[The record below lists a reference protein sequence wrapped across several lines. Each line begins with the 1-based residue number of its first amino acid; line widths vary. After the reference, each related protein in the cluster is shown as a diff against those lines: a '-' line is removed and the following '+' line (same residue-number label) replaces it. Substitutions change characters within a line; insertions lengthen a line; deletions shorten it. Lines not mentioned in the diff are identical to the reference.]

1 MWDRWIEDASVHIR
15 FENKREKAADIVS
28 HVYLLC
34 CLCVRFVFLEVKA
47 DLALFMDEREIEY
60 VTHIYFT
67 S

>member
-1 MWDRWIEDASVHIR
+1 
-15 FENKREKAADIVS
+15 
-28 HVYLLC
+28 
-34 CLCVRFVFLEVKA
+34 VFLEVKA